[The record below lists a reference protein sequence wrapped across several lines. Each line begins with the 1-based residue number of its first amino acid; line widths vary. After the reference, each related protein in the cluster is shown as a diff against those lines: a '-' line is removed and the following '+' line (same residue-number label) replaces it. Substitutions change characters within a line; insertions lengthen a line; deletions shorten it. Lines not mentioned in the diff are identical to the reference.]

1 MSISPKIVFMGS
13 PGFSVPSLRLLAAQH
28 QITGVVTQPDRPA
41 GRGRALTPPPV
52 KLVCEELGLPIIQP
66 HRLKEPDAINR
77 LISWAPD
84 LIVVAAFG
92 QILRPIILDLPQFG
106 CINVHGSLLPR
117 WRGAAPIQAAIRYGD
132 HQTGITIMRMD
143 PGIDT
148 GPILTQQAEI
158 IQPSDTAESLGN
170 RLANI
175 GAELLLATIPGYLNE
190 EIQQCLQDEE
200 KATYAPMLEKKNGL
214 LDFNLPAEE
223 LDRMVRAYN
232 PWPGTFFIFQDLPI
246 KVHKA
251 SVIPAEI
258 RSQPGKFMVWEA
270 SPVIATLHGFL
281 RLDEVQPAG
290 KKIMSGMAFLQGVRS
305 WES

>member
-1 MSISPKIVFMGS
+1 
-13 PGFSVPSLRLLAAQH
+13 
-28 QITGVVTQPDRPA
+28 
-41 GRGRALTPPPV
+41 
-52 KLVCEELGLPIIQP
+52 
-66 HRLKEPDAINR
+66 
-77 LISWAPD
+77 
-84 LIVVAAFG
+84 
-92 QILRPIILDLPQFG
+92 
-106 CINVHGSLLPR
+106 
-117 WRGAAPIQAAIRYGD
+117 
-132 HQTGITIMRMD
+132 MRMD

-148 GPILTQQAEI
+148 GPILTQQTEI

-190 EIQQCLQDEE
+190 EIQPRLQDEE

-214 LDFNLPAEE
+214 LDFNLSAEE
-223 LDRMVRAYN
+223 LERMIRAYN

-251 SVIPAEI
+251 SAIPLEI
-258 RSQPGKFMVWEA
+258 QAQPGKFMVWEA
-270 SPVIATLHGFL
+270 SPVIATQHGLL

>member
-13 PGFSVPSLRLLAAQH
+13 PGFAVPSLRLLAAQY

-66 HRLKEPDAINR
+66 QRLKEPDAINR
-77 LISWAPD
+77 IISWAPD

-175 GAELLLATIPGYLNE
+175 GAELLLATIPGYLNG
-190 EIQQCLQDEE
+190 EIQPRLQDEE
-200 KATYAPMLEKKNGL
+200 KATYAPMLEKKNEL
-214 LDFNLPAEE
+214 LDFHLSAEE
-223 LDRMVRAYN
+223 LERMVRAYN

-246 KVHKA
+246 KVHNA
-251 SVIPAEI
+251 SVIPLEI
-258 RSQPGKFMVWEA
+258 QAQPGKFMVWEA
-270 SPVIATLHGFL
+270 SPVIATQHGLL